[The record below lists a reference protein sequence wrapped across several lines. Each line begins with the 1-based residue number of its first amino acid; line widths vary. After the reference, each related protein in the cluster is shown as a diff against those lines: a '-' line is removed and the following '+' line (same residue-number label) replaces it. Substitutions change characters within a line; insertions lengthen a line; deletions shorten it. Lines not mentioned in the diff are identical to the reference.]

1 MFSRK
6 SKSSSSMEVK
16 SQFPER
22 DYNSK
27 PSSLPAVVEGQYNQV
42 VSDPEEL
49 RANHIRSLEAD
60 VAANSHWADYYDT
73 EANRFKRL
81 SNQHRRMAEAS
92 ELGLHAVRGD
102 GFFDN
107 EIDETYDVR

>member
-49 RANHIRSLEAD
+49 RANHSD
-60 VAANSHWADYYDT
+60 HWKLT
-73 EANRFKRL
+73 LLQTVTGQITMILRL
-81 SNQHRRMAEAS
+81 TAS
-92 ELGLHAVRGD
+92 SV
-102 GFFDN
+102 
-107 EIDETYDVR
+107 